1 MSWLVFDAAF
11 DVVVAEDS
19 TWLQG
24 YTYRHEWIS
33 LGEAATEA
41 EVRRLQSFP
50 LRWEIRPRGS
60 GKVRYYLELD
70 GRSAPERAATAVRAP
85 NGGIVVIAE
94 VDEVRWASL
103 LHAFEVFAAAP
114 FPKHFRISVPFELLS
129 SWEKRTAA
137 LEEFL
142 AGTLPNG
149 STEEVTIVFRY
160 GAELPEMRA

>member
-24 YTYRHEWIS
+24 YTHLHEWIS
-33 LGEAATEA
+33 IGEAATEA

-60 GKVRYYLELD
+60 GKVRYFLEVD

-85 NGGIVVIAE
+85 
-94 VDEVRWASL
+94 
-103 LHAFEVFAAAP
+103 
-114 FPKHFRISVPFELLS
+114 
-129 SWEKRTAA
+129 KRRHR
-137 LEEFL
+137 
-142 AGTLPNG
+142 
-149 STEEVTIVFRY
+149 RY
-160 GAELPEMRA
+160 RRS